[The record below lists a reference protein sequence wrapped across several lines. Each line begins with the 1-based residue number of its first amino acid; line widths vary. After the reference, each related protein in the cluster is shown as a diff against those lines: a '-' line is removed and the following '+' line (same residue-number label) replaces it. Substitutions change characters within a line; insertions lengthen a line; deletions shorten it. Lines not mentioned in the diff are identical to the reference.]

1 MISSFTWP
9 FIEFRLFAVLRG
21 LDMSGRVSDVQRQ
34 SIANIQSP
42 DFVGYKILK
51 GNVRLNEETWL
62 NLECGFCFLDFIS
75 NI

>member
-1 MISSFTWP
+1 
-9 FIEFRLFAVLRG
+9 
-21 LDMSGRVSDVQRQ
+21 MSGRDSDVQRQ

-62 NLECGFCFLDFIS
+62 NPECGFCFLDFIS